1 MRESPVRR
9 NATPGR
15 YLGDIRK
22 METCEIDSVLSSSLR
37 QRDLTCR
44 LGVPSSVNSAPQR
57 MYLGEVIFG
66 DVSRYLRMNPQ
77 NGEQPVSEAIG
88 DARSTPSAIPS
99 RLAQKTPCQS
109 VPHQFKVILPCLPHW
124 ASGARMQA
132 VQQSVG
138 ALRRA
143 VKLPCR
149 NLCLPASAASPATAT
164 TSARCNHRDVYPA
177 VDLAESGHCYG
188 ARTIHGKP

>member
-1 MRESPVRR
+1 
-9 NATPGR
+9 
-15 YLGDIRK
+15 
-22 METCEIDSVLSSSLR
+22 METREIDSVLSSSLR
-37 QRDLTCR
+37 QRDLIRR
-44 LGVPSSVNSAPQR
+44 LGVPLSVNSAPQR
-57 MYLGEVIFG
+57 MYLEDVIFG
-66 DVSRYLRMNPQ
+66 DVSRYLRRMMPQ
-77 NGEQPVSEAIG
+77 YGEQPVSEAIG
-88 DARSTPSAIPS
+88 DANGDARPARFRVDS
-99 RLAQKTPCQS
+99 RKKTPCQS

-188 ARTIHGKP
+188 ARTNHGKP

>member
-66 DVSRYLRMNPQ
+66 DVSRYLRMNPH

-88 DARSTPSAIPS
+88 DANGEARPARFRVDS
-99 RLAQKTPCQS
+99 RKKRHANPYHINLKLYSPVYHIGRAGLGCRP
-109 VPHQFKVILPCLPHW
+109 FNKVWELCGELSSCPAATFAYLPQPPPLP
-124 ASGARMQA
+124 
-132 VQQSVG
+132 QQPPQHV
-138 ALRRA
+138 
-143 VKLPCR
+143 VI
-149 NLCLPASAASPATAT
+149 TE
-164 TSARCNHRDVYPA
+164 TSA
-177 VDLAESGHCYG
+177 LQ
-188 ARTIHGKP
+188 